1 MGTKS
6 LKSRQGQGASFDKKS
21 FFYLKQKT
29 IGFNSGSLGTAFFI
43 NKKLKKSRSFGERR
57 GFMKKTELKL
67 VIDNQPAAK
76 KAKKKDLK
84 KQFKKMQ
91 CRAFRQALRTA
102 RGREEYLDGII

>member
-1 MGTKS
+1 
-6 LKSRQGQGASFDKKS
+6 
-21 FFYLKQKT
+21 
-29 IGFNSGSLGTAFFI
+29 
-43 NKKLKKSRSFGERR
+43 
-57 GFMKKTELKL
+57 MKKTELKL

-102 RGREEYLDGII
+102 RGREEYLNEIIY